1 MKAGRTSRVAAVIA
15 LAISAT
21 AYASPPDTAARTES
35 PDTTARTESTA
46 LEAPHAFSSRTRTS
60 IESLDRTPIASRL
73 EFAAPR
79 RVPLFAN
86 ERQVSPFIFEV
97 RPPAGPDRVG
107 IGHTWSLGGGRTLIL
122 DLTPSPLAC
131 APYAS
136 ITF

>member
-1 MKAGRTSRVAAVIA
+1 MKAIRTSRVAAAIA
-15 LAISAT
+15 LAMSAT
-21 AYASPPDTAARTES
+21 AYASPPDA
-35 PDTTARTESTA
+35 TARTESTA
-46 LEAPHAFSSRTRTS
+46 LEAPHAFSSRKRTS

-73 EFAAPR
+73 EFEAPR
-79 RVPLFAN
+79 RRPIFVN
-86 ERQVSPFIFEV
+86 EREVSPFIFEV

-136 ITF
+136 IKF